1 MHGDVKRIQFYLMGL
16 AVVIITVLQLLLI
29 VIEAQ
34 LLKTNGSDSK
44 IMPGMSRLKA
54 STITS
59 RAVRRS
65 FRSIRT
71 RLT

>member
-1 MHGDVKRIQFYLMGL
+1 MHGDVKRIRFHLMGL
-16 AVVIITVLQLLLI
+16 AIVSITLLQILLI
-29 VIEAQ
+29 ALKLQ